1 MIVRPA
7 LGEKLPNQDHH
18 FNADMLYKR
27 FTPIGPD
34 HAQIE
39 AFTGIADYC
48 DALYEWHFTEVAD
61 PVRRNDAVRHLMRQ
75 WEIKFLQPLLDY
87 IQNKNS
93 INLLGP
99 SDA

>member
-7 LGEKLPNQDHH
+7 LGEKLPNQGHH

-48 DALYEWHFTEVAD
+48 DALYERHFAEAAD
-61 PVRRNDAVRHLMRQ
+61 PVRHNDGVQNLMRQ
-75 WEIKFLQPLLDY
+75 WKSNFFNLCWIIFKIK
-87 IQNKNS
+87 IQ
-93 INLLGP
+93 
-99 SDA
+99 

>member
-7 LGEKLPNQDHH
+7 LGEKLPNQGHH

-27 FTPIGPD
+27 FTPVGPD

-39 AFTGIADYC
+39 ACTGIADYC
-48 DALYEWHFTEVAD
+48 DALYERHFTEAAD
-61 PVRRNDAVRHLMRQ
+61 PVRRNDGVHDLMRQ
-75 WEIKFLQPLLDY
+75 WEIKFLQPLLNY